1 MDFEKKP
8 SELVSARKSVRTY
21 TGGPIEPAVLEK
33 LLSACRSFDRGVFG
47 EPARFSVVEKPF
59 SKDRP
64 VKLGDY
70 GLQKNPRYF
79 FIGAIRKG
87 DRCRESWGYLL
98 EHLVLKAT
106 ELRLGTCWMGYFNR
120 EFFADFL
127 TSPDELIPAIA
138 VVGVPAENPRLGER
152 FIRMGIGANGRKGWQ
167 ELFFMGGFATPL
179 VKEAAGPYAEAL
191 EMVRWAPSSV
201 NTQPWRIVMD
211 ADARTFHFHLRK
223 AKQSY
228 YDMGLHHVDIGIAMA
243 HFELGAREKGL
254 DGKWAVADPNLPS
267 LPAGAEYRVSW
278 LGK

>member
-1 MDFEKKP
+1 MEFGSP
-8 SELVSARKSVRTY
+8 VSELVQARRSVRTF
-21 TGGPIEPAVLEK
+21 TGGPIEPAVMER
-33 LLSACRSFDRGVFG
+33 LSAACRSLDRGVFG
-47 EPARFSVVEKPF
+47 EPARFTVVEKPF
-59 SKDRP
+59 RKDQP
-64 VKLGDY
+64 VKLSDY
-70 GLQKNPRYF
+70 GLWKNPRYF
-79 FIGAIRKG
+79 IIGAIRRG
-87 DRCRESWGYLL
+87 ERHRESWGHLL
-98 EHLVLKAT
+98 ERLVLKSQ
-106 ELRLGTCWMGYFNR
+106 ELGLGTCWMGYFNR
-120 EFFADFL
+120 ECFSDFA
-127 TSPDELIPAIA
+127 TGADEAIPSIIT
-138 VVGVPAENPRLGER
+138 VGVPAEKPRLGER

-167 ELFFMGGFATPL
+167 ELFFSGGFATPL

-191 EMVRWAPSSV
+191 EMVRWAPSSG

-228 YDMGLHHVDIGIAMA
+228 YDMGIHHVDIGIAMA